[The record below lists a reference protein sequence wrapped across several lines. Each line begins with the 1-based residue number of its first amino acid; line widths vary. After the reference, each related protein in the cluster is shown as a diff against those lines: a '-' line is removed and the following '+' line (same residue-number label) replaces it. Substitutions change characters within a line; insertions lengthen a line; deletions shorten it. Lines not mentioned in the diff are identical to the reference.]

1 MKGFLNFF
9 ARWVVP
15 VLGLLALSLIIWF
28 LGPLL
33 RLGNYEPLASATS
46 RWVLIVLLFLVWIGF
61 RVLRIVQARRNAAKV
76 MQSLAEV
83 SAPDAASV
91 ATAEELATLKQ
102 RMDEALALLKRA
114 KLGGSERRNLYELP
128 WYVIIGPPGSGKT
141 TALMNSGL
149 DFPLAAQMGAGAIR
163 GVGGTRNCDWW
174 FTDEAVLLDTA
185 GRYTTQDS
193 HAQVDKAAWLGFLD
207 LLKTQRKR
215 RPIDGAFIAISLSDL
230 LLGSDAERAAHAQAI
245 RARIQE
251 LYQQLGVRFPI
262 YVMLT
267 KFDLVPGFM
276 EFFDSLNRE
285 ERAQVWGMTFALDDG
300 KSAEGPL
307 AVFDSEFALLEQRLT
322 ARLVERLQQE
332 RDPARRDLVYGFPQ
346 QFAALREC
354 LGEFLNG
361 VFKPNPY
368 EERPLLRG
376 LYFTSG
382 TQEGSPIDRLIGSI
396 AQSMNLDRQHLARQ
410 TGTGRSYFIER
421 LFREVAFG
429 ERGLVGT
436 NPKVE
441 RRRKWLTIG
450 ALSATALVVLAVTAV
465 WIASYRA
472 NQSYIAAVDQRVDP
486 LARGIESLSPAQRDV
501 LAVLP
506 QLNAVQNLA
515 GDAPSWAEG
524 YGLYQGD
531 MLGEESASV
540 YRKLLIAV
548 FAPRLVTRIEEQ
560 LRSGGSSDFLYEGL
574 KAYLMLGSPDHY
586 DADFIKAWISL
597 DWERNLP
604 RDLSPEQ
611 RQALHAHL
619 DALLER
625 RPPSARLDQ
634 DLVEDLRRQLQQ
646 LPVAQRVYDRVK
658 RQRLP
663 KDVPDFRI
671 SDAAGRDAPLVFARK
686 SGKPLTDPLSGFFTY
701 RGYREVFLTAS
712 LSQAGTIAEEQ
723 WVLGRDLNDAGDAAN
738 LALDVRR
745 LYFQDYL
752 RQWDDLLADLTVV
765 PITNVTQAADV
776 LRILSGPTSPF
787 RKLLEAV
794 ARETDLQK
802 GDRLVAAQVKKAAD
816 GTVDKLKQR
825 LGSLVGQEEEEGA
838 REQPQQADSDPISA
852 HFAELNSLVSKGEG
866 GNEPAPIDSLLED
879 MNALYVQVSAMAGA
893 SGDSLLGDAKNQVA
907 AAASRVALS
916 AERQPP
922 VVQGL
927 VKNVVNSTTSSMMGS
942 VRNQLNAAWISDV
955 VSVYRQSL
963 AGRYPIAAGSS
974 RDATLEDFGH
984 FFGAGGVMDSYFR
997 QYLQPYVDTSASTWR
1012 WQPGAAQKLGI
1023 NPGVLHTFQ
1032 RAAAIRDAF
1041 FRSGGMQPAVRF
1053 ELKPVTMDAAI
1064 SQFILDLDGQQ
1075 LTYDHGPARPVA
1087 MQWPSANGLGVV
1099 RLTVTPPPSSGRSGL
1114 TLEGPWAWFRL
1125 LDQSDLERGNSPDR
1139 FTLRLRIDGSSIAC
1153 ELRASSAF
1161 NPFKSRVVSGFSL
1174 PERL

>member
-1 MKGFLNFF
+1 M
-9 ARWVVP
+9 
-15 VLGLLALSLIIWF
+15 
-28 LGPLL
+28 
-33 RLGNYEPLASATS
+33 
-46 RWVLIVLLFLVWIGF
+46 
-61 RVLRIVQARRNAAKV
+61 
-76 MQSLAEV
+76 
-83 SAPDAASV
+83 
-91 ATAEELATLKQ
+91 
-102 RMDEALALLKRA
+102 
-114 KLGGSERRNLYELP
+114 
-128 WYVIIGPPGSGKT
+128 
-141 TALMNSGL
+141 
-149 DFPLAAQMGAGAIR
+149 
-163 GVGGTRNCDWW
+163 
-174 FTDEAVLLDTA
+174 
-185 GRYTTQDS
+185 
-193 HAQVDKAAWLGFLD
+193 
-207 LLKTQRKR
+207 
-215 RPIDGAFIAISLSDL
+215 
-230 LLGSDAERAAHAQAI
+230 
-245 RARIQE
+245 
-251 LYQQLGVRFPI
+251 
-262 YVMLT
+262 
-267 KFDLVPGFM
+267 
-276 EFFDSLNRE
+276 
-285 ERAQVWGMTFALDDG
+285 
-300 KSAEGPL
+300 
-307 AVFDSEFALLEQRLT
+307 
-322 ARLVERLQQE
+322 
-332 RDPARRDLVYGFPQ
+332 
-346 QFAALREC
+346 
-354 LGEFLNG
+354 
-361 VFKPNPY
+361 
-368 EERPLLRG
+368 
-376 LYFTSG
+376 
-382 TQEGSPIDRLIGSI
+382 
-396 AQSMNLDRQHLARQ
+396 
-410 TGTGRSYFIER
+410 
-421 LFREVAFG
+421 
-429 ERGLVGT
+429 
-436 NPKVE
+436 
-441 RRRKWLTIG
+441 
-450 ALSATALVVLAVTAV
+450 
-465 WIASYRA
+465 
-472 NQSYIAAVDQRVDP
+472 
-486 LARGIESLSPAQRDV
+486 
-501 LAVLP
+501 
-506 QLNAVQNLA
+506 
-515 GDAPSWAEG
+515 
-524 YGLYQGD
+524 
-531 MLGEESASV
+531 
-540 YRKLLIAV
+540 
-548 FAPRLVTRIEEQ
+548 
-560 LRSGGSSDFLYEGL
+560 
-574 KAYLMLGSPDHY
+574 
-586 DADFIKAWISL
+586 
-597 DWERNLP
+597 
-604 RDLSPEQ
+604 
-611 RQALHAHL
+611 
-619 DALLER
+619 
-625 RPPSARLDQ
+625 
-634 DLVEDLRRQLQQ
+634 
-646 LPVAQRVYDRVK
+646 
-658 RQRLP
+658 
-663 KDVPDFRI
+663 
-671 SDAAGRDAPLVFARK
+671 
-686 SGKPLTDPLSGFFTY
+686 
-701 RGYREVFLTAS
+701 
-712 LSQAGTIAEEQ
+712 
-723 WVLGRDLNDAGDAAN
+723 LGRDLNDAGDAAN

-825 LGSLVGQEEEEGA
+825 LGSLVGQEEEGA
-838 REQPQQADSDPISA
+838 REQPRQVDSDPISA

-1041 FRSGGMQPAVRF
+1041 FRSGGMQPTVRF